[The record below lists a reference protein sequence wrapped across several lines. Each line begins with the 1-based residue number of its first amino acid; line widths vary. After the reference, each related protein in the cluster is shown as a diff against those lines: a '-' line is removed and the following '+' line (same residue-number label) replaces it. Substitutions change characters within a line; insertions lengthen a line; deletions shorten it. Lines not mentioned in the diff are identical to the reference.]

1 MAIGPGTLVVEL
13 HIYSKIE
20 VVIVLSLPLCR
31 GSCCCCVFAQFSV
44 EIGRQ
49 LQSELK
55 IVILILVPPRRE

>member
-1 MAIGPGTLVVEL
+1 
-13 HIYSKIE
+13 
-20 VVIVLSLPLCR
+20 
-31 GSCCCCVFAQFSV
+31 VFAQFSV